1 MEDPP
6 KPKEKKPR
14 KKRESKKK
22 PPIFEIKRGPI
33 VLTFD

>member
-22 PPIFEIKRGPI
+22 PPTFEIKQGPI